1 MAVIPGPC
9 PNCGETCD
17 YDYNPKT
24 MQIKVTCENC
34 NYSAETA
41 PLLNID
47 YTDFDF
53 QRFVV

>member
-24 MQIKVTCENC
+24 MQIKVTCESC
-34 NYSAETA
+34 NYSAET
-41 PLLNID
+41 PPQNSIMFD
-47 YTDFDF
+47 PYFERYT
-53 QRFVV
+53 

>member
-1 MAVIPGPC
+1 MAIIPGPC

-34 NYSAETA
+34 NYSSET
-41 PLLNID
+41 PPQNSTMFD
-47 YTDFDF
+47 PYFERYT
-53 QRFVV
+53 